1 VLGQLGRDD
10 LENWQSDGEALVCD
24 KQNFDLGVFGVVHYI
39 PYLVEERGV
48 AGSHIVGCDGISG
61 VVVGE

>member
-1 VLGQLGRDD
+1 M
-10 LENWQSDGEALVCD
+10 VCD
-24 KQNFDLGVFGVVHYI
+24 KQNFNLGVFGVVHYI